1 MSIKYSNAEACHWPS
16 CSITREVALNQV
28 ALLTLG
34 LNSILNPHFSLS
46 VTGKEFRAVFISTV
60 RTSLTCHSSYVCG
73 EESSSQELL
82 YWEFLSDATLLNTAI
97 TRAKSLVAVVGDPIS
112 LCTIGECR
120 GNWRDYIKRCNDRK
134 ALHGASYEEL
144 QKQINA
150 SLTKISL
157 NPQAANFVPK
167 SMAEVG
173 NQECKSI
180 EECRVTQQDMDRD
193 DSLGL
198 ELAKDME
205 LASSVFLME
214 DNLNN
219 PMTKKEPGLGTY
231 EEDVIKGEAS
241 EEDEEKQEE
250 AVELEDDS
258 TTKKRHSMRGTQ
270 GAFQKEDQNLT
281 YSSQDE
287 AEDGQDTSTFF
298 DEFRRESLEDETVF
312 PRYMDKI
319 IKALVEKCRETK
331 ESDARLNAAF
341 PSLQAAKISVRKKEN
356 QVNIRPRQEK
366 PSFSDLFSEDY
377 QILHIN
383 GRTVARLVNPEFHR
397 TQSPLVKR
405 LTTSPRQYD
414 YLDPE
419 ILERFL
425 HENPGKYLPCT
436 LRLNSERFRSAY
448 AVVSDTKTPD
458 IKINGRVRGVFDM
471 DRVVIK
477 KTACLPSSRD
487 DALHSQ
493 GKIVGTLYLVTS
505 SEYCTVS
512 LIVWQVN
519 RPSFYIRLLI

>member
-1 MSIKYSNAEACHWPS
+1 LCCLLWYQIK
-16 CSITREVALNQV
+16 
-28 ALLTLG
+28 
-34 LNSILNPHFSLS
+34 ILNPHFSLS

-60 RTSLTCHSSYVCG
+60 RTSLTCQSFDVCG
-73 EESSSQELL
+73 EGSSSPELL

-112 LCTIGECR
+112 LCTVGECR
-120 GNWRDYIKRCNDRK
+120 GNWRDFIKRCNDRK

-144 QKQINA
+144 QKQVNA

-167 SMAEVG
+167 SIADVG
-173 NQECKSI
+173 NQECKSV
-180 EECRVTQQDMDRD
+180 EECGVTHRDKDRD

-205 LASSVFLME
+205 LASSVLSVE
-214 DNLNN
+214 DSLDN
-219 PMTKKEPGLGTY
+219 PMTKNEPGLGTY
-231 EEDVIKGEAS
+231 EEDLMQGETS
-241 EEDEEKQEE
+241 EEDEENQEE
-250 AVELEDDS
+250 ASELEDDS
-258 TTKKRHSMRGTQ
+258 TTNKKHIARGPQ
-270 GAFQKEDQNLT
+270 GAFQKEDPNST

-287 AEDGQDTSTFF
+287 AQDGQDTSTFF

-341 PSLQAAKISVRKKEN
+341 PSLQAAKISVKEKEN
-356 QVNIRPRQEK
+356 QVNTSPRQDK
-366 PSFSDLFSEDY
+366 PSVSDLYSEDY

-383 GRTVARLVNPEFHR
+383 GRKVARLVNLKFHR
-397 TQSPLVKR
+397 KQSSRAKR
-405 LTTSPRQYD
+405 LTTSSRQYD

-419 ILERFL
+419 ILQRFL
-425 HENPGKYLPCT
+425 HENPRKYLPCT

-448 AVVSDTKTPD
+448 GVVADTKTPD

-471 DRVVIK
+471 DRVVIE

-487 DALHSQ
+487 DAPHSQ
-493 GKIVGTLYLVTS
+493 GKIVGKLYLVTS
-505 SEYCTVS
+505 SEYCTVL

-519 RPSFYIRLLI
+519 RPSFYILLLISHSLVR